1 MVYLIKIICV
11 KNKCDKKGKGKV
23 LVKKMKKYEWAL
35 ETCLAQ
41 TRQKRVG
48 GVGQI
53 TLGLRFL
60 EGQGP

>member
-1 MVYLIKIICV
+1 MNV
-11 KNKCDKKGKGKV
+11 KKKYVNLLKERYDMI
-23 LVKKMKKYEWAL
+23 LVKKMKKKDEWAL

-53 TLGLRFL
+53 KHWA
-60 EGQGP
+60 